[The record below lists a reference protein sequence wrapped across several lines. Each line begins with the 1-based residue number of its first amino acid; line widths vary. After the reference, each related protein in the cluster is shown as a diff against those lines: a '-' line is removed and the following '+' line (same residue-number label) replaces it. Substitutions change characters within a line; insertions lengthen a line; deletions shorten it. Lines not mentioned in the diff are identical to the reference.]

1 MRKRIWIPIVIAVV
15 VLSTLF
21 FIKRGGQGTE
31 VKVLKPTKG
40 RIVSYLSTEGTLE
53 SRNKKEYFITSPTKV
68 EKLYVKVGEAIKK
81 GDILIE
87 LETQDMSSQLK
98 IADLQYRSQKLQLD
112 SLKKQRDKGMAEA
125 QQMGIQSTSIDDQIK
140 LQENQVEIARLNL
153 ESIKSNIAKQQRYI
167 KADFN
172 GIVTSLSGVEGAP
185 APVQVPIV
193 SIEDTSKLIVSININ
208 QYDVL
213 NIKPGQ
219 QVEVKFSNILI
230 KGRVESIN
238 PAAQKVVSSAG
249 TETVI
254 KAYISLDE
262 KREGILPGFNV
273 DVNIIQGISDNTLK
287 IPIEAVIT
295 DKYGDE
301 MVYIVEENRARLK
314 KINAGISSDTEIE
327 VIDGIEQ
334 NDNIILN
341 PPSTITDGSKVFIK
355 GEKK

>member
-1 MRKRIWIPIVIAVV
+1 MRKRIWIPIVILAV
-15 VLSTLF
+15 VLSILF
-21 FIKRGGQGTE
+21 FIKRGGQGIE
-31 VKVLKPTKG
+31 VKALKPTKG

-53 SRNKKEYFITSPTKV
+53 SRKKKEYFITNPTTVK
-68 EKLYVKVGEAIKK
+68 KLYVNVGEAVKK
-81 GDILIE
+81 GDILLE

-98 IADLQYRSQKLQLD
+98 IAELQYKSQKLQLD
-112 SLKKQRDKGMAEA
+112 SLKKQRDKGMAET
-125 QQMGIQSTSIDDQIK
+125 QQMGIQSTSIEDQIR

-153 ESIKSNIAKQQRYI
+153 ESIKNNILKQQRYI
-167 KADFN
+167 KSDFN
-172 GIVTSLSGVEGAP
+172 GVITSLNGVEGAP
-185 APVQVPIV
+185 APMQVPIV
-193 SIEDTSKLIVSININ
+193 SIEDTSNLIVAININ

-219 QVEVKFSNILI
+219 KVEVKFSDILI

-238 PAAQKVVSSAG
+238 PAAEKVVSSGG

-262 KREGILPGFNV
+262 KKEGVLPGFNV
-273 DVNIIQGISDNTLK
+273 DVNIIQGISEDALK

-295 DKYGDE
+295 DKFGDE

-314 KINAGISSDTEIE
+314 KINTGISSDTEIE
-327 VIDGIEQ
+327 VISGIRQ
-334 NDNIILN
+334 GDNIILN
-341 PPSTITDGSKVFIK
+341 PPSAITDGSKVFIK